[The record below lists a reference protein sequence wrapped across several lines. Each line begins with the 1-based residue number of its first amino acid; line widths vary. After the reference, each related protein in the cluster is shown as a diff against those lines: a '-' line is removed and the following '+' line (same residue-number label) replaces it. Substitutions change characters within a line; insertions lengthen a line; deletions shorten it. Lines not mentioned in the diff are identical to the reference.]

1 MANTVIP
8 VELSSTPGIVDGSNA
23 TAITIDSSEKVGI
36 GTTSPA
42 HLLELVRSSTDFGA
56 TLEINNT
63 SSANGSVSAVR
74 YVTENETTGL
84 MIGKHSNGFTG
95 GADLAFINQELNSD
109 LAISTNNTERM
120 RIDSSGNVGIGAVA
134 TLGALHVTSSLTD
147 IVTFENTD
155 AGTTG
160 AQLFLYHNSSS
171 PADGDRVGA
180 LAFQGKDD
188 GGNHT
193 TYAGIRCL
201 ATDISDGSEDGTLT
215 FSCTRDGSFTEA
227 MRITSG
233 GGVGINTTAPTGA
246 FTVQELSGQVMRSE
260 SSSSGTVTHLQF
272 VKVSG
277 GAAQIGAITGTT
289 SSVSYTSGSDYRLK
303 ENVIT
308 DWDATT
314 LLKQLKPSKFN
325 FKDNQSET
333 VTGFIAHEV
342 QEVLPYLVNGEKDGE
357 DMQSMDYAKLTPLL
371 TKAIQEQQT
380 LIETQQTTINDLKS
394 RIQTLEG

>member
-23 TAITIDSSEKVGI
+23 TAITIDSSENVGI

-134 TLGALHVTSSLTD
+134 TLGSLHVTSSLTD

-160 AQLFLYHNSSS
+160 AQLLLYHNSSS

-201 ATDISDGSEDGTLT
+201 ATDVSDGGEDGTLT

-394 RIQTLEG
+394 RIETLEG

>member
-23 TAITIDSSEKVGI
+23 TAITIDSSENVGI

-160 AQLFLYHNSSS
+160 AQLLLYHNSSS

-371 TKAIQEQQT
+371 TKAIQEQQK
-380 LIETQQTTINDLKS
+380 LIEDIKS
-394 RIQTLEG
+394 RIEVLETPEAE

>member
-23 TAITIDSSEKVGI
+23 TAITIDSSENVGI

-109 LAISTNNTERM
+109 LAISTNNIERM

-160 AQLFLYHNSSS
+160 AQLLLYHNSSS

-394 RIQTLEG
+394 RIETLEG

>member
-23 TAITIDSSEKVGI
+23 TAITIDSSENVGI

-120 RIDSSGNVGIGAVA
+120 RIDSSGNVGIGAA
-134 TLGALHVTSSLTD
+134 PTLGALHVTSATND
-147 IVTFENTD
+147 IVTFENTST
-155 AGTTG
+155 GTTG
-160 AQLFLYHNSSS
+160 AQLLLYHNSSS

-227 MRITSG
+227 MRIDSG

-371 TKAIQEQQT
+371 TKAIQEQQK
-380 LIETQQTTINDLKS
+380 LIEDLKS
-394 RIQTLEG
+394 RIEVLETPEAE

>member
-23 TAITIDSSEKVGI
+23 TAITIDSSENVGI

-160 AQLFLYHNSSS
+160 AQLLLYHNSSS

-371 TKAIQEQQT
+371 TKAIQEQQE
-380 LIETQQTTINDLKS
+380 LIEDLKS
-394 RIQTLEG
+394 RIEVLETPETE

>member
-1 MANTVIP
+1 
-8 VELSSTPGIVDGSNA
+8 
-23 TAITIDSSEKVGI
+23 
-36 GTTSPA
+36 
-42 HLLELVRSSTDFGA
+42 
-56 TLEINNT
+56 
-63 SSANGSVSAVR
+63 
-74 YVTENETTGL
+74 
-84 MIGKHSNGFTG
+84 
-95 GADLAFINQELNSD
+95 
-109 LAISTNNTERM
+109 
-120 RIDSSGNVGIGAVA
+120 
-134 TLGALHVTSSLTD
+134 
-147 IVTFENTD
+147 
-155 AGTTG
+155 
-160 AQLFLYHNSSS
+160 
-171 PADGDRVGA
+171 
-180 LAFQGKDD
+180 
-188 GGNHT
+188 
-193 TYAGIRCL
+193 
-201 ATDISDGSEDGTLT
+201 
-215 FSCTRDGSFTEA
+215 

-371 TKAIQEQQT
+371 TKAIQEQQK
-380 LIETQQTTINDLKS
+380 LIEDLKS
-394 RIQTLEG
+394 RIEVLETPEAE

>member
-1 MANTVIP
+1 MANTEIP

-23 TAITIDSSEKVGI
+23 TAITIDSSENVGI

-134 TLGALHVTSSLTD
+134 TLGSLHVTSSLTD

-160 AQLFLYHNSSS
+160 AQLLLYHNSSS

-201 ATDISDGSEDGTLT
+201 ATDVSDGSEDGTLT

-394 RIQTLEG
+394 RIETLEG